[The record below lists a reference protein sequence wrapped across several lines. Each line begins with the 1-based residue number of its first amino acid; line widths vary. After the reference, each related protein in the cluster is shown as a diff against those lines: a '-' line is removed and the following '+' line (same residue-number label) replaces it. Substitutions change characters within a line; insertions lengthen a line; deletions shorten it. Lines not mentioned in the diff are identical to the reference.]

1 MFFDIAQFS
10 GVFRGTN
17 FTFQHENG
25 SWLFEE
31 RKELGLP

>member
-10 GVFRGTN
+10 EFFRGTN

-25 SWLFEE
+25 SWFFELQ
-31 RKELGLP
+31 R